1 VPRIAAKL
9 AKGEKSAM
17 AEYFRKT
24 ERGRREVRERTLNL
38 SRTARNLLLI
48 LDSSKSLTAWIDM
61 IQGATLA
68 DAVALLEA
76 GLIESPPSS
85 GGEQPAQFEPTEPM
99 GHTGWQVPSQY
110 AGLRDPASRAGTP
123 GPGTGPATP
132 QRPASLPP
140 GNPAAQG
147 LPAGA
152 RGTSGLASE
161 PMGLDRLGGATRTPI
176 NPGGPPT
183 LPPGMPSRGDTVPG
197 SLDPLARSGGVN
209 TRPPSDFGGLDA
221 PPLPEGSRTLSY
233 TELYDSLNA
242 LLRESLGLFRGYRYT
257 LRIEKAQ
264 NIAELEQVAR
274 DFLDE
279 VQRVRG
285 ESMARMVQRALGLG
299 G

>member
-1 VPRIAAKL
+1 
-9 AKGEKSAM
+9 M

-24 ERGRREVRERTLNL
+24 ERGRREVRERSLNL

-48 LDSSKSLTAWIDM
+48 LDSSKSLTAWIEM

-76 GLIESPPSS
+76 GLIESPPPAT
-85 GGEQPAQFEPTEPM
+85 GERPAQFEPTEPM

-110 AGLRDPASRAGTP
+110 AGLRDPASR
-123 GPGTGPATP
+123 PATN
-132 QRPASLPP
+132 LPP
-140 GNPAAQG
+140 PVARAPLAPG
-147 LPAGA
+147 GA
-152 RGTSGLASE
+152 RATSGLASE
-161 PMGLDRLGGATRTPI
+161 PMGPDRLGGTARSPAGPATQ
-176 NPGGPPT
+176 
-183 LPPGMPSRGDTVPG
+183 PPGLGSRGDTVPG
-197 SLDPLARSGGVN
+197 GLDPLARNAGPTS
-209 TRPPSDFGGLDA
+209 RPPSDFGGLDTS
-221 PPLPEGSRTLSY
+221 PMPEGARNLGY

-264 NIAELEQVAR
+264 NITELEQVAR
-274 DFLDE
+274 DFIDE

>member
-1 VPRIAAKL
+1 
-9 AKGEKSAM
+9 M

-24 ERGRREVRERTLNL
+24 ERGRREVRERSLNL

-76 GLIESPPSS
+76 GLIESPPSADDR
-85 GGEQPAQFEPTEPM
+85 PAQFEPTEPM

-110 AGLRDPASRAGTP
+110 AGLRDPAGRPVRPPAATP
-123 GPGTGPATP
+123 AMPATP
-132 QRPASLPP
+132 AAPARPA
-140 GNPAAQG
+140 AA
-147 LPAGA
+147 PVGA
-152 RGTSGLASE
+152 RATSGLASE
-161 PMGLDRLGGATRTPI
+161 PMGLDRLGGAARS
-176 NPGGPPT
+176 PGGPPT
-183 LPPGMPSRGDTVPG
+183 LPPGMSGRGDTTPG
-197 SLDPLARSGGVN
+197 GLDPLSRPAGLSGPSS
-209 TRPPSDFGGLDA
+209 RPPSDFAGLDTS
-221 PPLPEGSRTLSY
+221 PMPEGARNLGY

-264 NIAELEQVAR
+264 NLAELEQVAR
-274 DFLDE
+274 DFIDE

>member
-1 VPRIAAKL
+1 
-9 AKGEKSAM
+9 M

-76 GLIESPPSS
+76 GLIESPPPSS
-85 GGEQPAQFEPTEPM
+85 GEQPAQFEPTEPM
-99 GHTGWQVPSQY
+99 GHTGWQMPSQY
-110 AGLRDPASRAGTP
+110 AGLRDPANRSAQPGLAPARPAATP
-123 GPGTGPATP
+123 PQGTG
-132 QRPASLPP
+132 
-140 GNPAAQG
+140 
-147 LPAGA
+147 A
-152 RGTSGLASE
+152 RATSGLASE
-161 PMGLDRLGGATRTPI
+161 PMGLDRLGGATRSPAAA
-176 NPGGPPT
+176 GGPST
-183 LPPGMPSRGDTVPG
+183 LPPGLPSRGDTVPG
-197 SLDPLARSGGVN
+197 ALDPLARPAGTS

-221 PPLPEGSRTLSY
+221 SPLPEGTRTLSY

-264 NIAELEQVAR
+264 NITELEQVAR
-274 DFLDE
+274 DFLEE

>member
-1 VPRIAAKL
+1 
-9 AKGEKSAM
+9 M

-76 GLIESPPSS
+76 GLIESPPSAP
-85 GGEQPAQFEPTEPM
+85 GEQPAQFEPTEPM
-99 GHTGWQVPSQY
+99 GHTGWQTPSQY
-110 AGLRDPASRAGTP
+110 AGLRDPASRVAQG
-123 GPGTGPATP
+123 AAVA
-132 QRPASLPP
+132 RPP
-140 GNPAAQG
+140 GAAAAQG

-152 RGTSGLASE
+152 RATSGLASE
-161 PMGLDRLGGATRTPI
+161 PMGLDRLGGAIRSPGSA
-176 NPGGPPT
+176 GGPPT
-183 LPPGMPSRGDTVPG
+183 VPPGLPSRGDTVPG
-197 SLDPLARSGGVN
+197 ALDPLARPTGPS

-221 PPLPEGSRTLSY
+221 SPLPEGTRTLSY

>member
-1 VPRIAAKL
+1 
-9 AKGEKSAM
+9 M

-24 ERGRREVRERTLNL
+24 ERGRREVRERSLNL

-76 GLIESPPSS
+76 GLIESPPAAT
-85 GGEQPAQFEPTEPM
+85 GERPAQFEPTEPM

-110 AGLRDPASRAGTP
+110 AGLRDPASRPPQGQPT
-123 GPGTGPATP
+123 ATN
-132 QRPASLPP
+132 PASAARP
-140 GNPAAQG
+140 AQG
-147 LPAGA
+147 LPAQSLPAGA
-152 RGTSGLASE
+152 RATSGLASE
-161 PMGLDRLGGATRTPI
+161 PMGQDRLGGATRTPSGT
-176 NPGGPPT
+176 GGPSTVPAS
-183 LPPGMPSRGDTVPG
+183 LSSRGGGDTVPG
-197 SLDPLARSGGVN
+197 GLDPLVRPSGPAS
-209 TRPPSDFGGLDA
+209 RPPSDFGGLDA
-221 PPLPEGSRTLSY
+221 SPLPEGTRALSY

-274 DFLDE
+274 DFIDE

>member
-1 VPRIAAKL
+1 
-9 AKGEKSAM
+9 
-17 AEYFRKT
+17 
-24 ERGRREVRERTLNL
+24 
-38 SRTARNLLLI
+38 
-48 LDSSKSLTAWIDM
+48 M

-76 GLIESPPSS
+76 GLIESPPSVP
-85 GGEQPAQFEPTEPM
+85 GEQPAQFEPTEPM

-110 AGLRDPASRAGTP
+110 AGLRDPASRAAQGP
-123 GPGTGPATP
+123 GPAGSAAGA
-132 QRPASLPP
+132 RPAGNPVGQGLPP
-140 GNPAAQG
+140 G
-147 LPAGA
+147 A
-152 RGTSGLASE
+152 RATSGLASE
-161 PMGLDRLGGATRTPI
+161 PMGLDRLGGAIRS
-176 NPGGPPT
+176 PGIAGGAGGAGGTST

-197 SLDPLARSGGVN
+197 ALDPLARPGGPS

-221 PPLPEGSRTLSY
+221 SPLPEGARTLSY

>member
-1 VPRIAAKL
+1 
-9 AKGEKSAM
+9 M

-24 ERGRREVRERTLNL
+24 ERGRREVRERSLNL

-76 GLIESPPSS
+76 GLIESPPNAEDSR
-85 GGEQPAQFEPTEPM
+85 PAQFEPTEPM

-110 AGLRDPASRAGTP
+110 AGLRDPANR
-123 GPGTGPATP
+123 TG
-132 QRPASLPP
+132 SLPP
-140 GNPAAQG
+140 PVASATASTASASAPAAT
-147 LPAGA
+147 PAVPPAARPTGA
-152 RGTSGLASE
+152 RATSGLGE
-161 PMGLDRLGGATRTPI
+161 PKGLERPPGAVR
-176 NPGGPPT
+176 PGGQASPPAS
-183 LPPGMPSRGDTVPG
+183 SRGDTLPG
-197 SLDPLARSGGVN
+197 SLDPLVRSAGPAS
-209 TRPPSDFGGLDA
+209 RPPSDFGGLDVT
-221 PPLPEGSRTLSY
+221 PLPPVGRSLGY

-274 DFLDE
+274 DFIDE
-279 VQRVRG
+279 VHRVRG

-299 G
+299 S

>member
-1 VPRIAAKL
+1 VPCIAAKL
-9 AKGEKSAM
+9 AKGEKSVM

-24 ERGRREVRERTLNL
+24 ERGRREVRERSLNL

-76 GLIESPPSS
+76 GLIESPPGADDSR
-85 GGEQPAQFEPTEPM
+85 PAQFEPTEPM

-110 AGLRDPASRAGTP
+110 AGLRDPANRSG
-123 GPGTGPATP
+123 
-132 QRPASLPP
+132 SLPP
-140 GNPAAQG
+140 PVAPNVAAPVPPPAATR
-147 LPAGA
+147 PTGA
-152 RGTSGLASE
+152 RATSGLSE
-161 PMGLDRLGGATRTPI
+161 PMGLDRPLGAARPSGPVTPQ
-176 NPGGPPT
+176 GS
-183 LPPGMPSRGDTVPG
+183 SRGDTLPG
-197 SLDPLARSGGVN
+197 SLDPLVRGAGPAS
-209 TRPPSDFGGLDA
+209 RPPSDFGGLDA
-221 PPLPEGSRTLSY
+221 APLPPAGRSLSY

-264 NIAELEQVAR
+264 NINELEQVAR
-274 DFLDE
+274 DFIDE

-299 G
+299 S